1 MLPCTSFF
9 KQTYLPT
16 QTPPFMKVDC
26 SALYNTSI
34 SVQLYVLL
42 LMHCSLCCCRTASTV
57 SAAAR
62 TSLSCPFIFDYLPY
76 NQSYHCNQNYQH
88 KNCTCAHSIT
98 SFISDPGGNLALS
111 PAAGTLLLLRNYPVQ
126 SAQVIFLQFLKKS
139 LPLLLPSAYYSLY
152 KAGTTNNPTKQLQEM
167 LQLFR
172 Y

>member
-9 KQTYLPT
+9 KRTYLLT

-34 SVQLYVLL
+34 SVQLYVLF
-42 LMHCSLCCCRTASTV
+42 LCTAAFV
-57 SAAAR
+57 AAEQHPQFPPQLA
-62 TSLSCPFIFDYLPY
+62 SLSCPFIFDYLPY

-152 KAGTTNNPTKQLQEM
+152 KDGTTNNPTKQLQEM
-167 LQLFR
+167 PQLFR